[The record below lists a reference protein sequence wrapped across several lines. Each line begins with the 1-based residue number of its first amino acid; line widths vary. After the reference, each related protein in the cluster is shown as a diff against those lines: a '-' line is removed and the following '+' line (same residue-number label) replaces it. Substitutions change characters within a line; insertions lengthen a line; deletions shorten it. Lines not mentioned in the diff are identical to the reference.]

1 MDLNKEV
8 DMMRRLIRV
17 RKVERLFDL
26 PAEPSAKHSLHSQSI
41 IDYNAASTQKAQWKY
56 IKLHFR

>member
-8 DMMRRLIRV
+8 DMMRRLMRV
-17 RKVERLFDL
+17 RKVERLFHL

-41 IDYNAASTQKAQWKY
+41 IDYNASKEKAQWKY

>member
-1 MDLNKEV
+1 VDLNKEV

-17 RKVERLFDL
+17 RKVERLFHL
-26 PAEPSAKHSLHSQSI
+26 PAEPI
-41 IDYNAASTQKAQWKY
+41 INYNSVSTEKAQWKY

>member
-26 PAEPSAKHSLHSQSI
+26 PSEPI
-41 IDYNAASTQKAQWKY
+41 IDYNAVSTEKAQWKY

>member
-8 DMMRRLIRV
+8 DMMKRLMRV
-17 RKVERLFDL
+17 RKVERLFHL
-26 PAEPSAKHSLHSQSI
+26 PIDPI
-41 IDYNAASTQKAQWKY
+41 IDYNAPKEKAQWKY

>member
-1 MDLNKEV
+1 MKQGRKPMD
-8 DMMRRLIRV
+8 MFRRLMRV

-26 PAEPSAKHSLHSQSI
+26 PSEPI
-41 IDYNAASTQKAQWKY
+41 INYNAASTEKAQWKY